1 MTINATTSLVLRP
14 AHLGIRP
21 ARILLRQLPAPV
33 FLKPVQ
39 FYSLA
44 ILRPRRLV
52 PLCATAHTN
61 TCLYLALSPVC
72 ITVSCFHRLFLQ
84 ICRQYVVRVLAAE
97 SIRVTFRN
105 DPVVPTTRNVVVFC
119 SRKLFPDGVQFRRE
133 QFVAFGCGSRP
144 FGLRTHPDLS
154 MQFQLLKTLEDT
166 NWLQS
171 NDLIKDLIT
180 SASNLPDDQG
190 TKRRRL

>member
-14 AHLGIRP
+14 AHLDNRP
-21 ARILLRQLPAPV
+21 ARIVLRQLPAPV

-39 FYSLA
+39 FSSLA

-52 PLCATAHTN
+52 PLCATPHTN

-72 ITVSCFHRLFLQ
+72 ITVSCLSSLSLQ
-84 ICRQYVVRVLAAE
+84 ICRPYVVRVLAAE
-97 SIRVTFRN
+97 SIRVTFMN
-105 DPVVPTTRNVVVFC
+105 DPVVPDNKKRSCF
-119 SRKLFPDGVQFRRE
+119 LFPQLIPRWRPVSARAVRGFRMWQPAIRFANASGS
-133 QFVAFGCGSRP
+133 QHAVPTTKKIGRYKLVA
-144 FGLRTHPDLS
+144 
-154 MQFQLLKTLEDT
+154 
-166 NWLQS
+166 S
-171 NDLIKDLIT
+171 NDLIKELFT